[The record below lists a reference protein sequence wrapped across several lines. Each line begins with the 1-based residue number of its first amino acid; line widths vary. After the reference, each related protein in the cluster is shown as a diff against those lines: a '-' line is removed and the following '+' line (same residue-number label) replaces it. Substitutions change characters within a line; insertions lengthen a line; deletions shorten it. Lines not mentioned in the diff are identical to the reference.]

1 MSAIVYLL
9 QTFLGLLLSVFLL
22 RVLLPLARADAR
34 NPFSLAVIR
43 LTNPLVLPLR
53 RIFPPIG
60 RLDTAALIAL
70 MVMQL
75 AATALLLIVSSH
87 ILNGTIVFIT
97 AAFDLIELVLQFY
110 KWATILF
117 VLLSWVAPDT
127 YSPVSGI
134 LNSLVAPLVRPWR
147 KLIPPFGGMD
157 FSPALLV
164 IAIQALI
171 LLLDEARKHWMFFF

>member
-22 RVLLPLARADAR
+22 RVLLPLVQADAR
-34 NPFSLAVIR
+34 NPFSQAVIR

-53 RIFPPIG
+53 RIVPAIG

-70 MVMQL
+70 IFMQV
-75 AATALLLIVSSH
+75 AATALLIMIGSHIVSGP
-87 ILNGTIVFIT
+87 IIFVT

-110 KWATILF
+110 KWATIMY

-127 YSPVSGI
+127 YSPVSAI
-134 LNSLVAPLVRPWR
+134 LNSLVTPVVRPWR

-157 FSPALLV
+157 LSPALLV
-164 IAIQALI
+164 IAIQALL
-171 LLLDEARKHWMFFF
+171 LLLDEAHKRWVLFF